1 MTRRSVLGL
10 LAGTTHGVLLDDNGV
25 PTREGQDRVS
35 KLLAHKPRYA
45 KRIGGDVGQGAP
57 PNPMGSSGPHPVPDA
72 GATVPLGRVSKAR
85 VSREMLLAW
94 DEAT

>member
-45 KRIGGDVGQGAP
+45 KRIGGDVGQGARP
-57 PNPMGSSGPHPVPDA
+57 TEPHGEQWAASSPGRGSY
-72 GATVPLGRVSKAR
+72 GAASTGGSLWPG
-85 VSREMLLAW
+85 
-94 DEAT
+94 